1 MDRITNTPLWV
12 SDIGTVAQS
21 SLPAQIDTVV
31 SVCQDE
37 TFDNI
42 SDDCRQAHFRL
53 AADRRSAERWGG
65 EWQYEMFERAADFV
79 HEAVSNDEC
88 VLVHCHKGRNRS
100 VAVCAAVMGSMQGID
115 FETAL
120 TIIRA
125 VRPIAGPNGVMQG
138 HAERY
143 IEERGEL

>member
-1 MDRITNTPLWV
+1 MERITNTPLWV
-12 SDIGTVAQS
+12 SDIDTVAQES
-21 SLPAQIDTVV
+21 VPDEIDTVV

-42 SDDCRQAHFRL
+42 SDGCRQAHFRL
-53 AADRRSAERWGG
+53 ADDKESEQNWGG
-65 EWQYEMFERAADFV
+65 SCDYTLFEHAAQFV
-79 HEAVSNDEC
+79 ENCIEDGER

-100 VAVCAAVMGSMQGID
+100 VAVCAAVMGSIDGMD

-125 VRPIAGPNGVMQG
+125 VRPIAGPNGVMTG
-138 HAERY
+138 HAKRY
-143 IEERGEL
+143 MEEHQ

>member
-1 MDRITNTPLWV
+1 MEWIPNTPLWV
-12 SDIGTVAQS
+12 SDIDTVAQS
-21 SLPAQIDTVV
+21 SVPDEIDTVV

-42 SDDCRQAHFRL
+42 SDSCRQAHFRL
-53 AADRRSAERWGG
+53 ADDRRSAERWGG
-65 EWQYEMFERAADFV
+65 SWEYQMFERAADFV
-79 HEAVSNDEC
+79 REAVTNDER

-100 VAVCAAVMGSMQGID
+100 VAVCAAVMGSIDGMD

-138 HAERY
+138 HAKRY
-143 IEERGEL
+143 MEERQ